1 MGYQLTWRLVAAG
14 HEVTLLNRGTHPDP
28 FGARVLRLRADR
40 TRPEFLT
47 ALAGRTF
54 DAAVDFAAFQRAD
67 AEGVVR
73 ALEGRIGHYVM
84 ISTGQVYLV
93 KAGGTVGVGASDPV
107 RSPPHPP
114 PGAAAFGVAALP
126 MAAREEDYDGPL
138 MAEPPLG
145 HRDRGDWEYGI
156 GKRACE
162 DALAEAWS
170 ARRFPSTR
178 LRLPIVNGERDH
190 VRRLEAYVWRILDG
204 GPLLMPDG
212 GAARLRQVYSG
223 AAVAAI
229 VRVLGDPAT
238 LGQAYN
244 ICQEETPTL
253 AELVTLLAELL
264 GAPAPLVSMP
274 VAEMEAAGLDPIAAS
289 PFSTRWKSFLDPDRA
304 KRELG
309 FVHPPLRAYLDKVVA
324 SLMAHLPAEPPAT
337 YAQRPREIEFARG
350 RGRADP
356 QRTARKAGNVQ

>member
-28 FGARVLRLRADR
+28 FGARVFRLRADR

-47 ALAGRTF
+47 AVAGRTF
-54 DAAVDFAAFQRAD
+54 DAAVDFAAFQGAD
-67 AEGVVR
+67 AEGVVK
-73 ALEGRIGHYVM
+73 ALEGCVGHYVM

-93 KAGGTVGVGASDPV
+93 KAGGNAGDGAGDAP
-107 RSPPHPP
+107 RP
-114 PGAAAFGVAALP
+114 
-126 MAAREEDYDGPL
+126 AARVEDYDGPL
-138 MAEPPLG
+138 MAEPPTG
-145 HRDRGDWEYGI
+145 HRDRADWEYGV

-162 DALAEAWS
+162 DVLVAAWAE
-170 ARRFPSTR
+170 RLFPSTR
-178 LRLPIVNGERDH
+178 LRIPIVNGERDNT
-190 VRRLEAYVWRILDG
+190 RRLESYVWRILDG
-204 GPLLMPDG
+204 GPLLIPDG
-212 GAARLRQVYSG
+212 GSARLRQVYSG
-223 AAVAAI
+223 AVVAAI
-229 VRVLGDPAT
+229 VRVLGDPDT

-264 GAPAPLVSMP
+264 GAPARLVSMP

-350 RGRADP
+350 RGRTDP